1 MAYINNKNQNT
12 KLKNGTG
19 TLLKGVSSAT
29 QTNLKK
35 YSGQYQA
42 SSAVNAVKSYL
53 DKTVN
58 SKPGAFK
65 SNYTSQMNNLMNQI
79 NNRGPF
85 KYDINS
91 DMLYQQAKDQ

>member
-1 MAYINNKNQNT
+1 MAVINNKNQNT
-12 KLKNGTG
+12 KLKSTGSGTS
-19 TLLKGVSSAT
+19 LKGVSNAT

-42 SSAVNAVKSYL
+42 SSAVNAAKAYL
-53 DKTVN
+53 DKTVKN
-58 SKPGAFK
+58 KPGAFK
-65 SNYTSQMNNLMNQI
+65 SNYTSQMNNLMTQI

-91 DMLYQQAKDQ
+91 DMLYQQA